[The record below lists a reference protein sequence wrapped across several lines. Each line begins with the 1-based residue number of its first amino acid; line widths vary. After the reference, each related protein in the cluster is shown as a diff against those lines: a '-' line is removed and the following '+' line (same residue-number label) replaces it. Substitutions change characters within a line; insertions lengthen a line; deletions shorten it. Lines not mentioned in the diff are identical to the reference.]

1 MNKYTIKYQY
11 GTYSGTEVVFAGD
24 EDQAIAKMWRSL
36 RRYMTLPM
44 AYQSAEVVAV
54 EYDVED

>member
-11 GTYSGTEVVFAGD
+11 GTYSGTEVVFASD
-24 EDQAIAKMWRSL
+24 EDAAIAKMWRSL
-36 RRYMTLPM
+36 RRHMSLPM
-44 AYQSAEVVAV
+44 AYQSAKVVAV